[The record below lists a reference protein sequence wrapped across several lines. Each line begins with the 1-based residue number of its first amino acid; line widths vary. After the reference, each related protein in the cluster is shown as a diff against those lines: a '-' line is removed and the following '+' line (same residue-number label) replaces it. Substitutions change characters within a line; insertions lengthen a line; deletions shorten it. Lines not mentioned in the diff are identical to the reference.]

1 MAGAYFELAPGLQ
14 YYYPESEQTVSGF
27 TQIGNGAR
35 AAFESRQKNPL
46 SSEKSRMHPRTMNSV
61 REILLPFTGEL
72 PLEPSVH
79 LNDQIT
85 AAIEIMVKHNL
96 QLIPVIWNTRP
107 VGQVRLTDAFASVGI
122 RIS

>member
-1 MAGAYFELAPGLQ
+1 
-14 YYYPESEQTVSGF
+14 
-27 TQIGNGAR
+27 
-35 AAFESRQKNPL
+35 
-46 SSEKSRMHPRTMNSV
+46 MHPRTLNNV

-96 QLIPVIWNTRP
+96 QHIPVIWNMRP
-107 VGQVRLTDAFASVGI
+107 VGQVRLKDAFASVGI